1 MDKFKHP
8 AIQRQESLAPFSRD
22 HYGGLVQAQQLIKAS
37 TSDADTRRSVITQFL
52 DAWHNEIAE
61 HFHDEEQLLLDWMQP
76 DDKQKLLDDHLQL
89 RTAAHEAVA
98 MKDQTEPDSNWM
110 LELGQR
116 LKTHIRWEERELFA
130 HLQEQLS
137 PDQLNQLQRQT
148 EKIEQSR
155 DRQIKRD

>member
-1 MDKFKHP
+1 
-8 AIQRQESLAPFSRD
+8 
-22 HYGGLVQAQQLIKAS
+22 
-37 TSDADTRRSVITQFL
+37 
-52 DAWHNEIAE
+52 
-61 HFHDEEQLLLDWMQP
+61 
-76 DDKQKLLDDHLQL
+76 
-89 RTAAHEAVA
+89 